1 MDDADITALAEQV
14 GLTDSVDDIVAWA
27 RERTDAVLG
36 GALDDDLVALL
47 EGRPLVA
54 LPTEGPR
61 PARTETQPSP
71 PRTHEPSVGPNTAV
85 GLPPVPQRPDLAA
98 RAPHDSADDLEMLDE
113 EDLELMEELAEDA
126 GDEAPADPAA
136 AMSSPEWKRALADA
150 QGE

>member
-14 GLTDSVDDIVAWA
+14 GVTDSVDDVVAWA
-27 RERTDAVLG
+27 RERADAVLG
-36 GALDDDLVALL
+36 NGLDHDLAALL
-47 EGRPLVA
+47 DGRAILPVA
-54 LPTEGPR
+54 EILNR

-71 PRTHEPSVGPNTAV
+71 PRPDASVGPNTNV

-113 EDLELMEELAEDA
+113 ADLELMEDL
-126 GDEAPADPAA
+126 GDDVPADAAA

-150 QGE
+150 QSD

>member
-14 GLTDSVDDIVAWA
+14 GLTDSVDDILAWA
-27 RERTDAVLG
+27 RERSDVLLG
-36 GALDDDLVALL
+36 GGLDADLAGLL
-47 EGRPLVA
+47 EGRAVVLPDA
-54 LPTEGPR
+54 LQR

-71 PRTHEPSVGPNTAV
+71 PRPEIAVTQTTSV

-113 EDLELMEELAEDA
+113 EDLELMEDLGED
-126 GDEAPADPAA
+126 APADTAA

-150 QGE
+150 QSD

>member
-1 MDDADITALAEQV
+1 
-14 GLTDSVDDIVAWA
+14 
-27 RERTDAVLG
+27 
-36 GALDDDLVALL
+36 
-47 EGRPLVA
+47 
-54 LPTEGPR
+54 
-61 PARTETQPSP
+61 
-71 PRTHEPSVGPNTAV
+71 VGPNTAV

>member
-14 GLTDSVDDIVAWA
+14 GLTDSVDEIVAWA
-27 RERTDAVLG
+27 RERTDEVLA
-36 GALDDDLVALL
+36 GALDVDLAALL

-54 LPTEGPR
+54 VPSADAVHR

-71 PRTHEPSVGPNTAV
+71 PRTEESVGPNTAV

-113 EDLELMEELAEDA
+113 EDLELMEDLGED
-126 GDEAPADPAA
+126 APADAAA

-150 QGE
+150 QSD

>member
-14 GLTDSVDDIVAWA
+14 GLTDSVDDILAWA
-27 RERTDAVLG
+27 RERSDVLLG
-36 GALDDDLVALL
+36 GGLDADLAGLL
-47 EGRPLVA
+47 EGRAVVLPDA
-54 LPTEGPR
+54 LQR

-71 PRTHEPSVGPNTAV
+71 PRPEIAVTQTTSV

-113 EDLELMEELAEDA
+113 EDLELMEDLGEDA
-126 GDEAPADPAA
+126 PSDPAA

-150 QGE
+150 QSD

>member
-14 GLTDSVDDIVAWA
+14 GLTDSVDDVVAWA

-36 GALDDDLVALL
+36 NGLDHDLAALL
-47 EGRPLVA
+47 EGRAIQLA
-54 LPTEGPR
+54 AENLHR

-71 PRTHEPSVGPNTAV
+71 PRPETSVGPNTNV

-113 EDLELMEELAEDA
+113 EDLELMEDL
-126 GDEAPADPAA
+126 GDDVAADPAA

-150 QGE
+150 QSD